1 MKSTSTIIESV
12 PHLAAYQPA
21 LLALAILCLVV
32 LVQNFLTAP
41 LAYIKEQ
48 QAPGMLLGGD
58 HSMLSFRVIR
68 TYQNSVESL
77 PAFGFTLV
85 IAILIGVNALLLNW
99 LAAIHVAF
107 RLAFW
112 AVYYSGVGKVA
123 GGPRTLCFVGGL
135 TANIV
140 IAVAC
145 VYALL

>member
-1 MKSTSTIIESV
+1 MNAIVETV
-12 PHLAAYQPA
+12 PQLLAYQPA
-21 LLALAILCLVV
+21 LLALAILCLAV

-41 LAYIKEQ
+41 LAYGKGQ
-48 QAPGMLLGGD
+48 QSPGMPPSGD
-58 HSMLSFRVIR
+58 HGFLSFRVIR

-77 PAFGFTLV
+77 PAFGFTLLV
-85 IAILIGVNALLLNW
+85 AILLGVSASLLNW

-112 AVYYSGVGKVA
+112 AVYYSGAGKVA

-135 TANIV
+135 SANII

-145 VYALL
+145 LYVLL